1 MVRSAECCSHSLLF
15 ARRDD
20 NEAWQAKRM
29 SDAGLRFSDK
39 AAEQLLAVYVTP
51 DVAEQRQQV
60 IELLHLKPGEKVLD
74 IGSGPG
80 FLASAMA
87 DIVGCNGEV
96 CGIDISPEL
105 LALAKERYRHQT
117 QLKFLHAEASTIPF
131 PDAYFDVV
139 TVTQVLEYLPDV
151 GPAMLE
157 VHRVLRPGGR
167 VLILDTDWDSIV
179 WHAEDPA
186 RMKKVLSAW
195 DAHLANPYLPRS
207 LGSSMRATGFQVREQ
222 KIIPLF
228 NPEFREESF
237 SNRMIDLIGPFVTG
251 RGGITADEVKAWAA
265 ELRRIG
271 QEGNYFFS
279 LNRYVFVGLKPEAR
293 SA

>member
-1 MVRSAECCSHSLLF
+1 MTNAT
-15 ARRDD
+15 
-20 NEAWQAKRM
+20 
-29 SDAGLRFSDK
+29 LRFNDK

-51 DVAEQRQQV
+51 DMAEQRQQV
-60 IELLHLKPGEKVLD
+60 IGLLQLKPGEKALD

-87 DIVGCNGEV
+87 DIVGSRGEV

-105 LALAKERYRHQT
+105 LALAGDRYRHQT
-117 QLKFLHAEASTIPF
+117 QLKFLHAEASSLPF
-131 PDAYFDVV
+131 ADACFDVV

-151 GPAMLE
+151 RPALLE
-157 VHRVLRPGGR
+157 VHRVLRPGGQ

-179 WHAEDPA
+179 WHAEDTA
-186 RMKKVLSAW
+186 RMKKILSAW
-195 DAHLANPYLPRS
+195 DAHLADPYLPRT
-207 LGSSMRATGFQVREQ
+207 LGSSMRETGFQVGEQ
-222 KIIPLF
+222 KVIPLF

-251 RGGITADEVKAWAA
+251 RNGITAEEVMAWAG
-265 ELRRIG
+265 ELRRLG

-279 LNRYVFVGLKPEAR
+279 LNRYVFVGLKPDA
-293 SA
+293 